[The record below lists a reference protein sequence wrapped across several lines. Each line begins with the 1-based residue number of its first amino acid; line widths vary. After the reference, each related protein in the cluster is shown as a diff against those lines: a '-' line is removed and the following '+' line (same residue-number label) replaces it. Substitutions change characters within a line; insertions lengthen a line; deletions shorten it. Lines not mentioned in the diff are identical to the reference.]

1 MSRDEFMRQLEQLL
15 EDVAEEE
22 KKEALSFYRSYF
34 EDAGV
39 ENEERILKEL
49 ESPEK
54 VAATIRAGTGMDG
67 AAGTG
72 EYTERGFEDHRFDKK
87 QPVDI
92 RKNTK
97 EQQSENQSSQD
108 DTRTGNT
115 CDFGDSKKSGYGT
128 GSSGSG
134 DGRSTYGGRS
144 VTEIL
149 LIVAIAIVTSP
160 IWIGIL
166 GGAAGTVFGLAV
178 AVVCI
183 AGSFYIAGGVLV
195 GIGIGQ
201 IITGSMAIGF
211 AMTGTGLLVLAAA
224 ILATILCV
232 WVCRKV
238 IPWVCRLVGNLW
250 NSIFSGRERRA

>member
-92 RKNTK
+92 RKIQRK
-97 EQQSENQSSQD
+97 
-108 DTRTGNT
+108 
-115 CDFGDSKKSGYGT
+115 
-128 GSSGSG
+128 GSSKISPPRMIPAPETPVILETAKNQAMEPGLQTAVTGVPLTG
-134 DGRSTYGGRS
+134 D
-144 VTEIL
+144 VPL
-149 LIVAIAIVTSP
+149 
-160 IWIGIL
+160 
-166 GGAAGTVFGLAV
+166 
-178 AVVCI
+178 
-183 AGSFYIAGGVLV
+183 
-195 GIGIGQ
+195 
-201 IITGSMAIGF
+201 
-211 AMTGTGLLVLAAA
+211 
-224 ILATILCV
+224 
-232 WVCRKV
+232 
-238 IPWVCRLVGNLW
+238 
-250 NSIFSGRERRA
+250 RRFF